1 MGFIKEMRNLVDFS
15 KWNLSKSQQK
25 IADYLHKNIDV
36 VPYMTESELAKAC
49 NISAATV
56 SRFWSAIGFKNLRE
70 FKHSLLQDASVTP
83 ASKVESA
90 LKQHEQSY
98 VQVMLDHATS
108 YIAETKK
115 HLSDDDFT
123 QAVNSIAEAE
133 NVHLFGAGSAQSLVT
148 LLSFRL
154 KRFNPHVYTLAPSG
168 HEIFEGVIHIKEGD
182 VLFIFGFVQ
191 ASVEINVLLDYA
203 EKKGVRTILMTDLLV
218 SPMLEHA
225 DHVLFTSR
233 GDVGDFHSMVAPI
246 ALIESIVINVG
257 KQMGEHALQNLHDLH
272 QVRKDYQDKL
282 PKK

>member
-1 MGFIKEMRNLVDFS
+1 MVDFS
-15 KWNLSKSQQK
+15 KWNLSKSQQR
-25 IADYLHKNIDV
+25 IADYLHKNMEV
-36 VPYMTESELAKAC
+36 VPYMNEAELAKAC
-49 NISAATV
+49 QISPATV
-56 SRFWSAIGFKNLRE
+56 SRFWKAIGFKNLRE
-70 FKHSLLQDASVTP
+70 FKQHLMEDASVTP

-90 LKQHEQSY
+90 VKQHEKSY
-98 VQVMLDHATS
+98 IQVMLDHATT

-115 HLSDDDFT
+115 HLAEEEFK
-123 QAVNSIAEAE
+123 QAIDSISLAK
-133 NVHLFGAGSAQSLVT
+133 NVHLYGAGSAQSLVT

-154 KRFNPHVYTLAPSG
+154 KRFTPNVYTLAPSG
-168 HEIFEGVIHIKEGD
+168 HEIFEGIIHIKEGD

-203 EKKGVRTILMTDLLV
+203 RKRGIRTILMTDLLV

-257 KQMGEHALQNLHDLH
+257 KQMGEPALQNLHDLH
-272 QVRKDYQDKL
+272 EVRKEYQDKL